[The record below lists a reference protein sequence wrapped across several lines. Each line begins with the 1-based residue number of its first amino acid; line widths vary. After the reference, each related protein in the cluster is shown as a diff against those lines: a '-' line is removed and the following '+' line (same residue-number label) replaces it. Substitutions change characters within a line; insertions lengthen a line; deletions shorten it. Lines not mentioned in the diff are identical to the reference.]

1 MSRVSKALIAGML
14 TGLFGLVFSLL
25 PLGLH
30 LEENVGLELLFHL
43 RGLRTVPSDVVIV
56 TMDKA
61 SSRKLGVPTDPEEW
75 PRSFHAR
82 LTENLVQRDATV
94 VAFDIFFDK
103 ASSQQEDHTFARA
116 IEKASNVVLCECLKK
131 ETVSVVHGA
140 GVHGGDLSIERL
152 IPPIDPLAGAAVA
165 VAPFPLPKVPLKVS
179 QYWTF
184 KTGAGDKPTL
194 PVVAFQ
200 VYALEAYGEWVQ
212 LLQKL
217 NPSLVRDFPQ
227 DKDTL
232 IRAKKLEM
240 LIRTLRDAFKRDPSL
255 GDEALEILEKQ
266 EAQQGDSKK
275 RRIIKALV
283 AMYQQPDSLYLD
295 FYGPPGTIT
304 TVSYYEALESHETSG
319 SQGRGPDFSGKAVF
333 VGLSERLRPEQKDG
347 FYTAFSQPG
356 GIDLSGVEIA
366 ATAFANLLESRTVQP
381 VGPVAHV
388 FMVTVWGL
396 ALGVFCRLF
405 PTLFSVLCTVGLG
418 VVYLFVAEY
427 QFKQAGHWYPLVIP
441 LFCQAP
447 LAFFGTLA
455 WKYFETNQERQNI
468 RKAFGYYLPNRVV
481 DQLARNMA
489 DVGTAGQNVLGTCLF
504 TDAGKYTTLA
514 ETMDPKELRSFM
526 GKYYEALFEPVRRHG
541 GIVINVVG
549 DSMLAVWTSP
559 HPNSDFRNQACLAAL
574 EIADSAEKFNR
585 ASGAV
590 DLPTRIGLHSGQ
602 ILLGNVGAADH
613 YEYRPI
619 GDIVNT
625 ASRMEGLNKYL
636 GTRILATSEVLD
648 QLTGF
653 VTREMGAFLLAGKS
667 KPVAVHELVCRI
679 ETCSPAES
687 KLCEIFAQGLEAYRG
702 QSWDKAI
709 DLFQDSLKIH
719 AEDGPSAFFLKL
731 SQEHR
736 ENPPGEE
743 WNGLVRLEN
752 K

>member
-1 MSRVSKALIAGML
+1 MSRVSKALIAGVL
-14 TGLFGLVFSLL
+14 TGLSGVVFSLL
-25 PLGLH
+25 PSGLH
-30 LEENVGLELLFHL
+30 LEENMGLGLLFHW
-43 RGLRTVPSDVVIV
+43 RGSRTVPSDVVIV
-56 TMDKA
+56 TMDKV
-61 SSRKLGVPTDPEEW
+61 SSQKLRLPTDPEEW
-75 PRSFHAR
+75 PRSFHAL
-82 LTENLVQRDATV
+82 LTEKLTQSHATV
-94 VAFDIFFDK
+94 VAFDMFFDK
-103 ASSQQEDHTFARA
+103 ASSQEEDRLFAQA

-131 ETVSVVHGA
+131 ETLPVVHRAGA
-140 GVHGGDLSIERL
+140 RGGDLNIERL
-152 IPPIDPLAGAAVA
+152 IPPIDPLRAAAVA

-200 VYALEAYGEWVQ
+200 VHALQAYGEWIPLLEELRPGLVQ
-212 LLQKL
+212 
-217 NPSLVRDFPQ
+217 DFPR

-232 IRAKKLEM
+232 IRTRKIET
-240 LIRTLRDAFKRDPSL
+240 LIRTLRDAFKRDSSL
-255 GDEALEILEKQ
+255 GDKALEILEK
-266 EAQQGDSKK
+266 EQGRKTSD
-275 RRIIKALV
+275 IIKALV
-283 AMYQQPDSLYLD
+283 RMYQQPDSLYLD
-295 FYGPPGTIT
+295 FYGPPGTIP
-304 TVSYYEALESHETSG
+304 TVSYYEALG
-319 SQGRGPDFSGKAVF
+319 SPGMSASPERAPDFSGKAVF

-347 FYTAFSQPG
+347 FYTAFSQPS

-388 FMVTVWGL
+388 LVIALWGL
-396 ALGVFCRLF
+396 VLGMFCRFF
-405 PTLFSVLCTVGLG
+405 PTPYSVLCTVGLG
-418 VVYLFVAEY
+418 GIYLMAAVY

-441 LFCQAP
+441 LFFQAP
-447 LAFFGTLA
+447 VAFFGTLA
-455 WKYFETNQERQNI
+455 WKYFDTNQERQNI

-489 DVGTAGQNVLGTCLF
+489 DVGTAGQNVFGTCLF

-514 ETMDPKELRSFM
+514 ETMDPKELRGFM

-574 EIADSAEKFNR
+574 EIADAAERFNR
-585 ASGAV
+585 ASSGV
-590 DLPTRIGLHSGQ
+590 DLPTRIGLHSGR

-636 GTRILATSEVLD
+636 GTRILVTSEVLD

-653 VTREMGAFLLAGKS
+653 LTREMGKFLLAGKS
-667 KPVAVHELVCRI
+667 RPVAVHELVCRM
-679 ETCSPAES
+679 ETCTPEE
-687 KLCEIFAQGLEAYRG
+687 KRLHEIFAEGLEAYRR
-702 QSWDKAI
+702 QSWDRAVT
-709 DLFQDSLKIH
+709 LFEASLRIQ
-719 AEDGPSAFFLKL
+719 AEDGPSVFFLKL
-731 SQEHR
+731 CEEHR
-736 ENPPGEE
+736 ENPPGGV
-743 WNGLVRLEN
+743 WNGLVRLQN